1 MKPRQVFAV
10 ASAKGGVGKTTTS
23 LNLGAALAE
32 RGPRTVVVELDLAMA
47 NVVDFIDL
55 KQPAVE
61 LTTLHDVLSDFTAID
76 EAIYPAPG
84 GFDIVPSGVDLDGF
98 VETNPEGVPALVQQ
112 LRNTYDAVI
121 LDTGAGITRETVLAL
136 DLADQVLLVSTPR
149 VASVRDTEKTM
160 QLASRRE
167 GEIGGIIFNQ
177 SGTGRAPPVQRITEY
192 LEVELL
198 GHVPEDDA
206 VPSAQDR
213 GRPVVVGE
221 PNSEAAKAYRKIA
234 DTLME
239 EDEETPSAEGST
251 EESISGA
258 MPF

>member
-55 KQPAVE
+55 KQPAAE

-76 EAIYPAPG
+76 EAVYPAPG

-98 VETNPEGVPALVQQ
+98 VGTNPEGIPALVQQ

-121 LDTGAGITRETVLAL
+121 LDTGAGLTRENVLAF
-136 DLADQVLLVSTPR
+136 DLADRVLLVSTPR

-160 QLASRRE
+160 QLAKRR
-167 GEIGGIIFNQ
+167 GADIGGIIFNQ
-177 SGTGRAPPVQRITEY
+177 SGTGRAPPVERITEY
-192 LEVELL
+192 LETELL

-213 GRPVVVGE
+213 GRPVVVDE
-221 PNSEAAKAYRKIA
+221 PDSPAAKAYRKIA
-234 DTLME
+234 DSLVT
-239 EDEETPSAEGST
+239 ETYTPASEGESP
-251 EESISGA
+251 EESVSGA